1 MQPTLDVTQFIDRQS
16 VSRFLA
22 GVVLLCTL
30 VTLAD
35 GFNISLVAFAAPPIV
50 KAWHL
55 NRAALGPLLSSSLVA
70 GLIGPF
76 LFGLLGDRLGR
87 RSAMIGAVVMIG
99 VFGILS
105 GLCTSLIQLVVVR
118 FFAGIGMSGALAVT
132 VAAINEF
139 APRRLRATFVT
150 IVFSGTTLG
159 SGLPGLI
166 APPLLMHYGWQALF
180 IVGGVAPLMLAVAV
194 FLYLPESPKFLCL
207 HAARHAQLVQVLRRA
222 DPGFQAQPDCQYI
235 LGGESATTR
244 SSIGQLFVGK
254 LAALTPLLWLGS
266 FLVMLVFYSFN
277 SWLVQLL
284 SDEGLPYSRATL
296 ALTLFQFVG
305 TLGGWVIARPLD
317 RFGMI
322 PCTVLYVLSVPVI
335 AGMGLPG
342 NSETTLLLLTSAAG
356 FCVLGLHF
364 AQVSAISNIYS
375 TPVRAMGIGWF
386 MIFARAG
393 GAIGPLIVSFLVG
406 RHIPLHTLFYYAAL
420 PLAVGTV
427 ASAAVTLI
435 YRTHYHAGRVAT
447 DGNDNR
453 AEDPGHEVRR
463 VKGVTG

>member
-1 MQPTLDVTQFIDRQS
+1 MTQTIDVTQFIDRQP
-16 VSRFLA
+16 VSRFLV

-35 GFNISLVAFAAPPIV
+35 GFNISLVAFAAPAIV
-50 KAWHL
+50 KEWHL

-76 LFGLLGDRLGR
+76 LFGLLGDRIGR
-87 RSAMIGAVVMIG
+87 RNAMIGATVMIG

-105 GLCTSLIQLVVVR
+105 GLCVSFIQLIVAR
-118 FFAGIGMSGALAVT
+118 FFAGIAMSGALAVT

-150 IVFSGTTLG
+150 IAFSGTTLG
-159 SGLPGLI
+159 SGLPGLF
-166 APPLLMHYGWQALF
+166 AAPLLVHYGWQALF
-180 IVGGVAPLMLAVAV
+180 VVGGVAPLILAVAV
-194 FLYLPESPKFLCL
+194 YVFLPESPKFLCL
-207 HAARHAQLVQVLRRA
+207 HSERREQLVKVLRRA
-222 DPGFQAQPDCQYI
+222 DPGLQAEPDCQYV
-235 LGGESATTR
+235 LAGEAQSA
-244 SSIGQLFVGK
+244 SSSFGQLFAGK
-254 LAALTPLLWLGS
+254 LSTLTPLLWLGS

-284 SDEGLPYSRATL
+284 SDEGLAYGRATL

-305 TLGGWVIARPLD
+305 TLGGWIIARPLD
-317 RFGMI
+317 KFGMI
-322 PCTVLYVLSVPVI
+322 PCTVLYVLSVPVV
-335 AGMGLPG
+335 ASLGLPG
-342 NSETTLLLLTSAAG
+342 NSETTLLLLTAAAG

-364 AQVSAISNIYS
+364 AQVSAISNIYP

-393 GAIGPLIVSFLVG
+393 GAIGPLIVSVLVG
-406 RHIPLHTLFYYAAL
+406 RHVPLRSLFFYASI

-427 ASAAVTLI
+427 ASVAVTLI
-435 YRTHYHAGRVAT
+435 YRTHYHVRRAAT

-453 AEDPGHEVRR
+453 AEDPGHQIRR
-463 VKGVTG
+463 AKGVTG

>member
-1 MQPTLDVTQFIDRQS
+1 MKPTVDVTQLIDRQP
-16 VSRFLA
+16 VSRFLI
-22 GVVLLCTL
+22 GVVLLCAL

-35 GFNISLVAFAAPPIV
+35 GFNISLVAFAAPAIIRE
-50 KAWHL
+50 WHL
-55 NRAALGPLLSSSLVA
+55 NRAALGPLSSSSLVA

-76 LFGLLGDRLGR
+76 LFGMLGDRIGR
-87 RSAMIGAVVMIG
+87 RRAMIAAVLTIG

-105 GLCTSLIQLVVVR
+105 GLCTSFIQLVIVR
-118 FFAGIGMSGALAVT
+118 FCAGIGMSGALAVT

-150 IVFSGTTLG
+150 VVFSGTTLG
-159 SGLPGLI
+159 SGLPGLF
-166 APPLLMHYGWQALF
+166 AAAVLARHGWQALF
-180 IVGGVAPLMLAVAV
+180 VLGGVAPLLLAVAV
-194 FLYLPESPKFLCL
+194 YLLLPESPKYLCL
-207 HAARHAQLVQVLRRA
+207 RPTRHKALVDTLRRI
-222 DPGFQAQPDCQYI
+222 DPGFHPEPDDQYVLTGETQAP
-235 LGGESATTR
+235 R
-244 SSIGQLFVGK
+244 SSLGQLFAGK
-254 LAALTPLLWLGS
+254 LAALTPLLWAGA

-284 SDEGLPYSRATL
+284 NDTGLPYKRATL

-305 TLGGWVIARPLD
+305 TLGGWIVARPVD

-322 PCTVLYVLSVPVI
+322 PCTLLYLLSVPVI
-335 AGMGLPG
+335 ASLGLPG

-364 AQVSAISNIYS
+364 AQVAAISNIYP

-386 MIFARAG
+386 MICARAG
-393 GAIGPLIVSFLVG
+393 GAIGPLIVSVLLERQV
-406 RHIPLHTLFYYAAL
+406 PLRSLFYYASL

-427 ASAAVTLI
+427 ASIAVTVI
-435 YRTHYHAGRVAT
+435 YRNHYHVRRAPI

-453 AEDPGHEVRR
+453 AEDPGHQVRR
-463 VKGVTG
+463 AKGLPG

>member
-1 MQPTLDVTQFIDRQS
+1 MKQTIDVTQFIDRQP
-16 VSRFLA
+16 VSGFLV

-35 GFNISLVAFAAPPIV
+35 GFNISLVAFAAPAIV
-50 KAWHL
+50 KEWHL

-87 RSAMIGAVVMIG
+87 RNAMMGAVVMIG

-105 GLCTSLIQLVVVR
+105 GLCSTVVQLVIVR
-118 FFAGIGMSGALAVT
+118 FLAGIGMSGGLAVT

-139 APRRLRATFVT
+139 APRRLRSTFVT

-166 APPLLMHYGWQALF
+166 AAPLLAHFGWQALF
-180 IVGGVAPLMLAVAV
+180 VVGGTAPLILAVAI

-207 HAARHAQLVQVLRRA
+207 EATRRERLVKVIRRA
-222 DPGFQAQPDCQYI
+222 DPDFDAEPDCQYV
-235 LGGESATTR
+235 LGGEVRSTH

-254 LAALTPLLWLGS
+254 LATLTPLLWLGA

-284 SDEGLPYSRATL
+284 NDEGLAYGRATL
-296 ALTLFQFVG
+296 ALSLFQFVG

-317 RFGMI
+317 KFGMI

-335 AGMGLPG
+335 AAMGLPG
-342 NSETTLLLLTSAAG
+342 ISETTLLLLTSAAG

-364 AQVSAISNIYS
+364 AQVSAVSNIYS

-393 GAIGPLIVSFLVG
+393 GAIGPLIVSVLVS
-406 RHIPLHTLFYYAAL
+406 RHVPLHTLFYYAAV

-427 ASAAVTLI
+427 ASAAVTMI
-435 YRTHYHAGRVAT
+435 YRAHYHVRRAST
-447 DGNDNR
+447 DGNDLNL
-453 AEDPGHEVRR
+453 PSLSP
-463 VKGVTG
+463 